1 MVHLPRQVPQETW
14 VQPLGWEDSLE
25 KEMATHSS
33 ILGGI
38 IPQTEETGRLQSM
51 GSQRV
56 EHDQACTQAMEFYAT
71 ELYNFSG
78 ILCVDLKLN

>member
-1 MVHLPRQVPQETW
+1 
-14 VQPLGWEDSLE
+14 
-25 KEMATHSS
+25 
-33 ILGGI
+33 
-38 IPQTEETGRLQSM
+38 M

-71 ELYNFSG
+71 ELYKFSG